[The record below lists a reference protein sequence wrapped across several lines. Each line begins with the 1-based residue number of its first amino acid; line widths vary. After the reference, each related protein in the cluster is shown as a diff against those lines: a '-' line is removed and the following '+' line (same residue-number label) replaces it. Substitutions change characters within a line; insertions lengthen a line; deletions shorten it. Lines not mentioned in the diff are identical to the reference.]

1 MTGRPSGIIII
12 AGLQILGAIV
22 TLLLLFGPLSD
33 YIFFENTLVNE
44 LYRIY
49 AIIMVVISLITAYGL
64 LKGMKWAW
72 ILTIIFY
79 SIYIVFYA
87 ITLKIFNIFYEVLVI
102 YYLTRPHVKTYFQ
115 KPKLL

>member
-12 AGLQILGAIV
+12 VSLQILGAIV
-22 TLLLLFGPLSD
+22 TLLLIFGPLSD

-102 YYLTRPHVKTYFQ
+102 YYLTRSHVKTYFQ